1 MTRPQIA
8 AEILYAAAQRAES
21 ARPMSV
27 DVLDRVYDAYTGEM
41 GQQFMRETQQRV
53 HWMCGAA
60 TGERILD
67 VGCSQGVVSIL
78 LGREGKEVLGI
89 DCNAQ
94 AIKTAEN
101 HLASEAISVR
111 KLVTFVDVDF
121 VQHAFGSQRFDSV
134 VLGEVLEHLLDP
146 ARFID
151 IAAQLLE
158 PGGRIVVTVPFGI
171 NDHVDHKHTF
181 YLRGPYRLLAKH
193 FDVVEVNVLGKWLG
207 LIGSKRQSAASEPET
222 WNDAL
227 VSQLEA
233 AFQANERQLIDEL
246 GAVRSRLD
254 EANTKYR
261 SSTEDVGRLKRE
273 VAHHEAERKQA
284 ERTRGQLESQL
295 ATRSVSEVDTQ
306 QGAIAQLLEER
317 ETRHAREVSLA
328 RLEERLNHADQ
339 LRRLEVEAREA
350 EVARLNL
357 LREQLAAELASGAM
371 RLQRAEL
378 ELDRVRQLKEQEL
391 AALAERHIES
401 EQRATRLAD
410 EATKLEHELQQSV
423 EARAADTDRWDDAQ
437 QQWSETRQHWDDDR
451 AAWAQERAQWSN
463 VAREQQA
470 RLDEKEAALA
480 ALTSEL
486 EATRVPT
493 GQLELLTARLGAL
506 QTEHN
511 RLEQE
516 LRRQRDRARQE
527 LSVVQR
533 DAEQALERQ
542 RESLRDAQS
551 KLAQSKRD
559 LEEVHR
565 AERRA
570 KLELQTERRERSAAE
585 RRVEQTRNTL
595 SFQLGY
601 ELIHGFKSRESL
613 LALPKSL
620 WHLNQE
626 AARRRREKH
635 AKHQVP
641 IKPIAPAVSAA
652 PVSVPLS
659 AVTPFQAT
667 TRPVEEPTVVAL
679 SPPPARSAAGPTSLL
694 ALRVACIHDEFTFA
708 AFDPECQLFQLS
720 PTNWQ
725 AELAELKP
733 DLLFVESAW
742 RGKNEQ
748 WTRKVAHRSQE
759 LLGIVDWCRSN
770 QVPTAFWNK
779 EDPVHFRT
787 FLNTAKLFDF
797 VFTTDIDCIARY
809 KRGLGHERVHLLP
822 FAVQPKAHNPLEKY
836 ERKDAIAFAGAYY
849 ARYPERQADLEN
861 FVEHMASAPR
871 LEIYDRNLGKTDPD
885 YQFPE
890 RYQSHIVG
898 TLKFDEIDR
907 AYKGYRYALNLNSIK
922 ASQTMFARRVFE
934 LLACNTITV
943 SNFSRGVRLLFGDLV
958 IATDSGEV
966 AMTKLRGL
974 ANDDARARRFR
985 LLGLRKVLREHTYEA
1000 RLRFIVDQVWGRPFS
1015 DSNPKICVVSVART
1029 RDDALE
1035 ALRQFDRQSWPE
1047 KRLLLV
1053 SDIGLHDLARPGV
1066 VECLTRSAAAQRSL
1080 RDLSQNATHLAT
1092 FVVGD
1097 HYGASYLTDLALA
1110 TTYSD
1115 APAIGKST
1123 RFTWA
1128 SGVISLGSD
1137 GAQYRSVPRLAVR
1150 AALCR
1155 LDALPA
1161 SPLSAWLDDAE
1172 RANVDQLA
1180 ALAIDEFNYCEGG
1193 GTAPPRL
1200 LAEVVDDL
1208 TDTDTGFQLSKL
1220 LDSAAAVR
1228 VPGGTAPEPQVG
1240 ADKLARILKPARGKP
1255 LTVAL
1260 EGEHL
1265 VVHSSLPDEAHEY
1278 IYASEAWRPAD
1289 LGLPSPGRMHFSA
1302 TPGLNVQ
1309 LAMLFLDGAKKRIAH
1324 KLCQPGTNE
1333 TIALP
1338 AGTEAVQLGLRVY
1351 GSGSA
1356 KLGGLLLDHVQ
1367 ETPHAIYGRSDYLL
1381 LTNRYPSRHDLYR
1394 NAFVHRRVAEYAKQ
1408 GCAVDVFRVHAGGK
1422 LAYYEFD
1429 GVDVISGDTQ
1439 ALQTLLESTPYKAV
1453 LVHFLDA
1460 AMWRA
1465 LAPFVGRARMLIWAH
1480 GAEIQA
1486 WHRRQA
1492 HYATRA
1498 ALEAA
1503 QTNAEPRASFWRDV
1517 AGTLN
1522 DGSKLVFV
1530 SDHFARE
1537 VIGDLGLALPASR
1550 YEVIH
1555 NVIDTQLF
1563 AYRAKRPEQRKRI
1576 LSIRPHTSRIYAND
1590 LAVATVLELQH
1601 KPYFNELEFHF
1612 IGDGPLF
1619 DETVA
1624 PLRALPNVRLEKR
1637 FLTQTQIAKL
1647 HQDYGIFLCPSRGD
1661 TQGVSRDEAMASGLV
1676 PITTR
1681 AGAIPEFVDQD
1692 AGFVVDLEDIR
1703 ALAESVA
1710 RLYEAPQL
1718 FLQLSEQAAAR
1729 VRRQSSPQH
1738 TTARELSLIRGEG

>member
-1 MTRPQIA
+1 MNRPQIA
-8 AEILYAAAQRAES
+8 PEILYAATQRAES
-21 ARPMSV
+21 ARLMSV

-53 HWMCGAA
+53 HWMCASAA
-60 TGERILD
+60 GKRILD

-111 KLVTFVDVDF
+111 KLVTFVDADF

-146 ARFID
+146 ARFIE
-151 IAAQLLE
+151 IAAQVLE

-207 LIGSKRQSAASEPET
+207 LVGSKRQDAAHEPET
-222 WNDAL
+222 WHDVL

-254 EANTKYR
+254 EANAKYR
-261 SSTEDVGRLKRE
+261 SSTEDVARLKRE

-284 ERTRGQLESQL
+284 ERTRTQLESQL
-295 ATRSVSEVDTQ
+295 ATRSVSEADSH
-306 QGAIAQLLEER
+306 QGASARLLEER

-328 RLEERLNHADQ
+328 RLEERLNLADQ
-339 LRRLEVEAREA
+339 LRKLEVEAREA
-350 EVARLNL
+350 ELARLNL
-357 LREQLAAELASGAM
+357 LREQLTAELASGTT
-371 RLQRAEL
+371 RLQLLEL
-378 ELDRVRQLKEQEL
+378 ELDRVKQLKEQEL
-391 AALAERHIES
+391 AALTERHVET
-401 EQRATRLAD
+401 EQRASRLAE
-410 EATKLEHELQQSV
+410 EAKRLEYELLQSV
-423 EARAADTDRWDDAQ
+423 EARAADARHWDERQ
-437 QQWSETRQHWDDDR
+437 RQWSEARQHWEDER
-451 AAWAQERAQWSN
+451 VAWARERAQLSN
-463 VAREQQA
+463 VVREQQA
-470 RLDEKEAALA
+470 RLEDKEVALA
-480 ALTSEL
+480 ALAREL
-486 EATRVPT
+486 EASKVPT
-493 GQLELLTARLGAL
+493 GQVELLTARLDAL
-506 QTEHN
+506 QSEHD
-511 RLEQE
+511 RLAQE
-516 LRRQRDRARQE
+516 LRRQRDRAKQE

-533 DAEQALERQ
+533 DAELALEKQ
-542 RESLRDAQS
+542 REALRDAES
-551 KLAQSKRD
+551 KLAQSRRD
-559 LEEVHR
+559 LEEVNR

-570 KLELQTERRERSAAE
+570 KLELQTERRERTAAQ

-601 ELIHGFKSRESL
+601 ELIHGFKSRDSL

-635 AKHQVP
+635 VKHQVP
-641 IKPIAPAVSAA
+641 IKPIAPAAPAAPMSDARSVATPLQAKARQVAA
-652 PVSVPLS
+652 PV
-659 AVTPFQAT
+659 
-667 TRPVEEPTVVAL
+667 VVAPA
-679 SPPPARSAAGPTSLL
+679 SPPARSAPAPTSLR

-708 AFDPECQLFQLS
+708 AFDPECQLVQLS
-720 PTNWQ
+720 PVNWQ

-770 QVPTAFWNK
+770 NVPTAFWNK

-809 KRGLGHERVHLLP
+809 KRGLGHERVYLLP

-861 FVEHMASAPR
+861 FVEHMTSAPR

-890 RYQSHIVG
+890 RYQAHIVG

-966 AMTKLRGL
+966 AMAKLRGL

-1000 RLRFIVDQVWGRPFS
+1000 RLRFVADQVWGRPFPTS
-1015 DSNPKICVVSVART
+1015 SPRICVVSAART
-1029 RDDALE
+1029 RADALE
-1035 ALRQFDRQSWPE
+1035 ALRQFERQSWPD

-1053 SDIGLHDLARPGV
+1053 SDVGVRDLARPGV
-1066 VECLTRSAAAQRSL
+1066 VECLTRSAAARLSL
-1080 RDLSQNATHLAT
+1080 RDLSQNSTHLAT

-1115 APAIGKST
+1115 APAIGKSAH
-1123 RFTWA
+1123 FAWN
-1128 SGVISLGSD
+1128 SGVVSLRGD
-1137 GAQYRSVPRLAVR
+1137 GEQYRSVARLPVR

-1155 LDALPA
+1155 LDALA
-1161 SPLSAWLDDAE
+1161 VRALSAWLDDAE
-1172 RANVDQLA
+1172 LA
-1180 ALAIDEFNYCEGG
+1180 SVEPLPALAIDEFNYCAGG
-1193 GTAPPRL
+1193 GDAPPQL
-1200 LAEVVDDL
+1200 LAQLVDDL
-1208 TDTDTGFQLSKL
+1208 ADTDTGAQLSKL
-1220 LDSAAAVR
+1220 MDSAASVR
-1228 VPGGTAPEPQVG
+1228 VVGGTAPEPQVG

-1255 LTVAL
+1255 ITVAL

-1309 LAMLFLDGAKKRIAH
+1309 LAILFLDSTKKRIAH
-1324 KLCQPGTNE
+1324 KLCQPGANE

-1338 AGTEAVQLGLRVY
+1338 DGTEAVQLGLRVY

-1367 ETPHAIYGRSDYLL
+1367 ETPHAIYGRSEYLL
-1381 LTNRYPSRHDLYR
+1381 LTNRYPSRQDLYR

-1408 GCAVDVFRVHAGGK
+1408 GCNVDVFRVHPGGK

-1429 GVDVISGDTQ
+1429 GVDVISGDVP
-1439 ALQTLLESTPYKAV
+1439 ALRTLLESTPYKAI

-1460 AMWRA
+1460 AMWAA
-1465 LAPFVGRARMLIWAH
+1465 LAPYVGRARILIWAH

-1498 ALEAA
+1498 QLEAA
-1503 QTNAEPRASFWRDV
+1503 QTNAEPRAGFWREV
-1517 AGTLN
+1517 AAGLN

-1563 AYRAKRPEQRKRI
+1563 AYRVKRPEQRKRI

-1590 LAVATVLELQH
+1590 LAVATVLELRH
-1601 KPYFNELEFHF
+1601 KPYFNDLEFHF

-1637 FLTQTQIAKL
+1637 FLTQPEIAKL

-1681 AGAIPEFVDQD
+1681 AGAIPEFVDD
-1692 AGFVVDLEDIR
+1692 RAGFVVELEDVR
-1703 ALAESVA
+1703 ALAESIA
-1710 RLYEAPQL
+1710 QLYEAPQL

-1729 VRRQSSPQH
+1729 VRRQSSPAH